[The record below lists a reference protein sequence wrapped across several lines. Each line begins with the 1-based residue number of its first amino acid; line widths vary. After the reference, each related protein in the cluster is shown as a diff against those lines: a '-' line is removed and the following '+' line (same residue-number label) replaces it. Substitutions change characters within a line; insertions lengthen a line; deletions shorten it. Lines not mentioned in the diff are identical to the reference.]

1 MCELL
6 NWVGMDEIV
15 AEGRVVSTDPNEVVD
30 GIRIGPNAMKI
41 AIDHVKKAD
50 AYLWRPSPSLS
61 LLGEAENKSVAW
73 PANCVVALRGYM
85 EEDIVVKFTIYGNY
99 L

>member
-1 MCELL
+1 ML
-6 NWVGMDEIV
+6 NWDGTDEIV
-15 AEGRVVSTDPNEVVD
+15 AEGRVVSADPNEVVD

-41 AIDHVKKAD
+41 VIDHVKNAD
-50 AYLWRPSPSLS
+50 AYLWRPTPSLS

-73 PANCVVALRGYM
+73 PANFVVALRGYA
-85 EEDIVVKFTIYGNY
+85 EEDSMVKFIIHGNY